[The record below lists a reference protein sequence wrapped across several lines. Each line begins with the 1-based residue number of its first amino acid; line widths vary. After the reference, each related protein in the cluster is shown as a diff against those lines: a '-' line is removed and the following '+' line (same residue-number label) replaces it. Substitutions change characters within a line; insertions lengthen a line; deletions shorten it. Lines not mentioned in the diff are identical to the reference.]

1 MIEMD
6 GAASKNTYVLAT
18 GAGDPADR
26 LRLVDEVY
34 GASTRHML
42 LEAGLKPGMRVLDVA
57 CGVGTVSCWLAGQVG
72 PTGKVVA
79 VDISS
84 AQLEVARETW
94 KTCADLPEI
103 EFIEA
108 SAYATGLPSE
118 SFDIVHARLLLCHLD
133 QPDTA
138 LREFHRLLKPGG
150 AVVCH
155 ELHLSGVLASP
166 PCRHHRRSVEIGHAR
181 GEVLGVN
188 YDYGLKLPV
197 ALIDAGFQT
206 PVVRMETPVY
216 LSGPQKRLWEWTFA
230 EAAGGIVADRVATA
244 DEVDAVI
251 AGMKA
256 TREDERVLIAQWP
269 MVETW
274 ATK

>member
-1 MIEMD
+1 MTERD
-6 GAASKNTYVLAT
+6 GAALKSTYILAT

-34 GASTRHML
+34 GASTRQML

-57 CGVGTVSCWLAGQVG
+57 CGVGTVSCWMAGQVG

-84 AQLEVARETW
+84 AQLDVARETW
-94 KTCADLPEI
+94 KAFSDLPEI
-103 EFIEA
+103 DFMEA
-108 SAYATGLPSE
+108 SAYGTGLPSE
-118 SFDIVHARLLLCHLD
+118 SFDIVYARLLLCHLD
-133 QPDTA
+133 QPDKA

-155 ELHLSGVLASP
+155 ELYLSGAITSP
-166 PCRHHRRSVEIGHAR
+166 PCRHHQRGVEIGHAR
-181 GEVLGVN
+181 GKLLGVN
-188 YDYGLKLPV
+188 YDYGLELPV
-197 ALIDAGFQT
+197 ALMDAGFQA

-216 LSGPQKRLWEWTFA
+216 LSGPKKRLWEWTFT
-230 EAAGGIVADRVATA
+230 EAVTGNMDNRVATEEEIA
-244 DEVDAVI
+244 IVI
-251 AGMKA
+251 EGMRS

-269 MVETW
+269 MVGTW